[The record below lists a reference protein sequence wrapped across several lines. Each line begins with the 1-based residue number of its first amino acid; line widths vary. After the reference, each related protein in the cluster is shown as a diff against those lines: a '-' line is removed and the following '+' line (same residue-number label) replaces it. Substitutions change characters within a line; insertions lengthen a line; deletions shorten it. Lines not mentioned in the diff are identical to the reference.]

1 MKFAHQLK
9 QLDADAP
16 PEFRGKFLKYKQLKK
31 IIKHRAEPRGS
42 NLERTQS
49 QGVWEAQFFSE
60 LDTELREVNG
70 NFEKVALELTKRMMD
85 GGKAG
90 MSGLLRCFPFH
101 KKKRFGAMNDAQ
113 LALHAHWCFQYA
125 KANAA
130 GLRKILKKHDKLFH
144 TAEGQRFLQT
154 SWGGSGRGNFLHSP
168 LLDELQAL
176 EAAAG
181 HRDVIASQAGLASVA
196 EQPTAEQT
204 ANDLGAPM
212 TSEALERHASLL
224 LEEDMLPE
232 GARSDQD
239 PQAKAAPGATPVADE
254 LMRTSS
260 STASAEQREFRCP
273 ICLELMYRPLGLA
286 CGHKF
291 CAPCAFK
298 AAGMG
303 NAVGS
308 MRALLHYTP
317 PLTPCPECRR
327 PGMYAHAKELESV
340 GQLIKFRWP
349 QEYLERAREE
359 IAREGELR
367 QLAQQQKSKDRALST
382 LWHYC

>member
-9 QLDADAP
+9 LLDAEAP
-16 PEFRGKFLKYKQLKK
+16 PEFQGKFIKYKQLKK
-31 IIKHRAEPRGS
+31 VIKKRAEPRG
-42 NLERTQS
+42 NVERTQS
-49 QGVWEAQFFSE
+49 QGLWEAQFFSE

-70 NFEKVALELTKRMMD
+70 NFEDVAKQLTKRMTE
-85 GGKAG
+85 GGKSG

-101 KKKRFGAMNDAQ
+101 RKRSGFGAMTDAQ

-125 KANAA
+125 KANAT

-144 TAEGQRFLQT
+144 TAEGHRFLQT

-181 HRDVIASQAGLASVA
+181 HRDVVSSQAGVA
-196 EQPTAEQT
+196 TVAQQPAEEQEDAMD
-204 ANDLGAPM
+204 A
-212 TSEALERHASLL
+212 EALEQHATRLL
-224 LEEDMLPE
+224 
-232 GARSDQD
+232 QD
-239 PQAKAAPGATPVADE
+239 DDVPLAPTANGEVQPAAAGAAPVPDA

-260 STASAEQREFRCP
+260 SAGSQSSEQREFRCP
-273 ICLELMYRPLGLA
+273 ICLDLMYRPLGLA

-291 CAPCAFK
+291 CAPCAFQ

-303 NAVGS
+303 NAVGTL
-308 MRALLHYTP
+308 RALLHHTP

-327 PGMYAHAKELESV
+327 PGMYARAKELESV

-359 IAREGELR
+359 MAREAELR
-367 QLAQQQKSKDRALST
+367 KLAQQQKNKNRALAT
-382 LWHYC
+382 MWHYC